1 MNVTRS
7 GGRYARFLIRDLV
20 WSFAVIDTCC
30 YEDKWIW
37 IRDID
42 QIYPSNGYTSAF
54 FFLWRQNFWKAA
66 TKDYVLECFI
76 KNIVTRDSVW
86 SRDNW
91 IYYTDIVSNLF
102 FFLFLNF
109 ENRLLYERL
118 RIRTFYKDRGHD
130 YRKGRMENSVREK
143 RNMGYKP
150 WSGWHRAIFQGT

>member
-1 MNVTRS
+1 MAVDTRVFLYAILSDLLPWSILVVTRINEYE
-7 GGRYARFLIRDLV
+7 YATSIKFIPQMDIRQL
-20 WSFAVIDTCC
+20 
-30 YEDKWIW
+30 
-37 IRDID
+37 
-42 QIYPSNGYTSAF
+42 
-54 FFLWRQNFWKAA
+54 FFLWRQDFWKAA